1 MLGGGSRKSAN
12 PHLCKEWP
20 LGSSLRPEHRV
31 EHECLFV
38 PNLIPN
44 DCELLILLASHRPRG
59 ILAPDRSW
67 TVLLDVRDH
76 REQIGLDVEA
86 ATRRCII
93 GRFDLGS
100 RRGVAALGMRRA
112 GASSPVIILWHA
124 KCAARRFLAP
134 DNRMRVGVVAQPSFK
149 LYPWRPAILTP
160 VYA

>member
-1 MLGGGSRKSAN
+1 MDSSAGR
-12 PHLCKEWP
+12 E
-20 LGSSLRPEHRV
+20 
-31 EHECLFV
+31 
-38 PNLIPN
+38 
-44 DCELLILLASHRPRG
+44 
-59 ILAPDRSW
+59 
-67 TVLLDVRDH
+67 DH

-86 ATRRCII
+86 ATRRYII

-134 DNRMRVGVVAQPSFK
+134 DNRMRVGEVAEPSFK